1 VRFWDSSA
9 LIPLLVQEAA
19 TARMTAVMRDDPAAA
34 IWWSTSVECASAIAR
49 LEREARL
56 SREDTARATTL
67 LATAQRGW
75 SVIPPTDPVRQQA
88 MRLLRLHPL
97 RAADALQLAA
107 ALVLAEH
114 DPRTLPFVTL
124 DDRLASA
131 AEREGFVVLGPP

>member
-1 VRFWDSSA
+1 MRFWDSSA

-34 IWWSTSVECASAIAR
+34 IWWSTPVECASAIAR

-75 SVIPPTDPVRQQA
+75 SVIPPTDSVRQQA
-88 MRLLRLHPL
+88 LRLLRLHPL
-97 RAADALQLAA
+97 RTADALQLAA

-124 DDRLASA
+124 DDRLAIA
-131 AEREGFVVLGPP
+131 AEREGFEVLGPP